1 MDVLIKAL
9 IVVVSLVVVAGLAV
23 RFKKEER
30 NDSGMAISVWPWG
43 IGAAAIVF
51 VVMLGLVLSVGQVNP
66 GERGVVLRFGAVTER
81 TLGEGLF
88 FVKPFVNSVEIMDV
102 QNRAY
107 EAEAGAASKDLQD
120 VHTKVTLNY
129 GLNPAAVNRTF
140 QTLRRDYIE
149 RIIKPAVQES
159 VKAGTA
165 KFTAEELITKR
176 PDVKQEIVSG
186 LKTRLAE
193 HGIEAETISMT
204 DFQFSATFTA
214 AIESKVVAVQKAFEA
229 TNKLRQIEI
238 EAQQAE
244 ASAIGRA
251 NAAIAEADGQKRSAI
266 LRSEGEAQA
275 LLTVA
280 NAQAEANATVNKT
293 LTDKVIQYS
302 LVQKLGDDIKVVV
315 LPSGQQFILGPE
327 VLGGK

>member
-1 MDVLIKAL
+1 MDALIKTL
-9 IVVVSLVVVAGLAV
+9 IVVGSLVAMAVLAM
-23 RFKKEER
+23 RFRAKGSDDFAVSPR
-30 NDSGMAISVWPWG
+30 PWG
-43 IGAAAIVF
+43 IGAAVIVF
-51 VVMLGLVLSVGQVNP
+51 VLMLGLVLSVGQVNP
-66 GERGVVLRFGAVTER
+66 GERGVVLRFGAVTQR
-81 TLGEGLF
+81 TLGEGLY
-88 FVKPFVNSVEIMDV
+88 FVKPFMNSVEIMDV

-129 GLNPAAVNRTF
+129 SLNPANVNKTF
-140 QTLRRDYIE
+140 QTLRRDYVE
-149 RIIKPAVQES
+149 RIVKPAVQES

-165 KFTAEELITKR
+165 KFTAEELITRR
-176 PDVKQEIVSG
+176 PDVKSEIVES
-186 LKTRLAE
+186 LRVRLAD

-204 DFQFSATFTA
+204 DFQFSPTFTA

-280 NAQAEANATVNKT
+280 NAQAQANETVNKT
-293 LTDKVIQYS
+293 LTDNVIRYS